1 VTASNV
7 VHVLVPDAI
16 DDPLR
21 PSGGNRY
28 DRNVCDH
35 LAGGGWRVHEHA
47 VPDEDSLPGGRGL
60 ETLTRVVSRIPDGAV
75 VLVDGLIAGPSA
87 PVLLP
92 AAHRLSLVVLVHMAP
107 GEIADGTAQ
116 AEVLAAARGV
126 IATSGWVRDE
136 LLRACS
142 LPPGAV
148 EVAEPGVD
156 PSPLA
161 TGTPS
166 GTELLCV
173 AAVAPHK
180 GHDLLLAAL
189 RDLAHERWHCRC
201 VGSLDRDPP
210 FVRGLCRQVQV
221 ADLDAR
227 VEFTGPQT
235 GADLDAAFTAADVLV
250 HPARVEGYGMV
261 VTEALAHGLPVI
273 ATTTG
278 GLPDALGVTAD
289 GVRPGLLVPVGD
301 AHALACAISIWLTDQ
316 DLRGRLRFAAQTRRR
331 SLPTW
336 SATTERVEHVL
347 RAVA

>member
-1 VTASNV
+1 VAASNV

-28 DRNVCDH
+28 DRNVCDR

-47 VPDEDSLPGGRGL
+47 IPDEESLPGGRGL

-107 GEIADGTAQ
+107 GELHDMTAD
-116 AEVLAAARGV
+116 AEVLAAARRV
-126 IATSGWVRDE
+126 IATSDWVRDE
-136 LLRACS
+136 LLRTYS
-142 LPPGAV
+142 LRSYAV
-148 EVAEPGVD
+148 SVAEPGVD
-156 PSPLA
+156 PSTLA
-161 TGTPS
+161 TGTPR

-173 AAVAPHK
+173 AAVARHK
-180 GHDLLLAAL
+180 GHDVLLGAL
-189 RDLAHERWHCRC
+189 GDLAHQRWHCRC
-201 VGSLDRDPP
+201 VGSLDRDPR
-210 FVRGLCRQVQV
+210 FVRELCRQAQV
-221 ADLDAR
+221 AGLDGR

-235 GADLDAAFTAADVLV
+235 GADLDAAFSSSDILV

-278 GLPDALGVTAD
+278 GLPHALGVTVD

-301 AHALACAISIWLTDQ
+301 ASALARAISSWLTDQ
-316 DLRGRLRFAAQTRRR
+316 DLRGRLRLAAQTRRR

-336 SATTERVEHVL
+336 STTTERVEHVL